1 MSDVYYSLIVDDD
14 DGSSDGDGDEGVL
27 DTQWIRVYEN
37 EFLFSE
43 YELFLKSDITRV
55 SFRFIYLD
63 RDKKCVQFVIPAE
76 SYSLQ
81 CANQITQTEIFQIVH
96 RHQNM
101 ADAAN
106 NNNKNRNKKKY
117 YNLHSLL
124 LYDFQLGQD
133 NNNNNN
139 NDNVRVAEY
148 ISSPTAADLDFGRII
163 EYTSILSFDTI
174 YFQPLIAMFHDLI
187 EFTVVLYED

>member
-14 DGSSDGDGDEGVL
+14 DGSSDGDEGVGEGVL
-27 DTQWIRVYEN
+27 DTQWIRDYEN
-37 EFLFSE
+37 DILFSE

-76 SYSLQ
+76 SYSLPR
-81 CANQITQTEIFQIVH
+81 ANQITQTEIFQIVH

-101 ADAAN
+101 ADAT
-106 NNNKNRNKKKY
+106 NKNKNKKKY

-124 LYDFQLGQD
+124 LYDFQLGED

-139 NDNVRVAEY
+139 GNVSVAEY
-148 ISSPTAADLDFGRII
+148 ISSPGGSSDVDFGRII
-163 EYTSILSFDTI
+163 EYTNILSFDTI

-187 EFTVVLYED
+187 GFTVVLYED

>member
-14 DGSSDGDGDEGVL
+14 DGSSDGDEGVGEGVL
-27 DTQWIRVYEN
+27 DTQWIRDYEN
-37 EFLFSE
+37 DILFSE

-63 RDKKCVQFVIPAE
+63 RDKKCVLFVIPAE

-81 CANQITQTEIFQIVH
+81 RANQITQTEIFQIVH
-96 RHQNM
+96 RHQKM
-101 ADAAN
+101 SDATN
-106 NNNKNRNKKKY
+106 KNNNKNKKKY

-124 LYDFQLGQD
+124 LYDFQLGED

-139 NDNVRVAEY
+139 GNVSVAEY
-148 ISSPTAADLDFGRII
+148 ISSPTADVDFGRII
-163 EYTSILSFDTI
+163 EYTNILSFDTI
-174 YFQPLIAMFHDLI
+174 YFRPVIAMFHDLI

>member
-1 MSDVYYSLIVDDD
+1 
-14 DGSSDGDGDEGVL
+14 
-27 DTQWIRVYEN
+27 
-37 EFLFSE
+37 
-43 YELFLKSDITRV
+43 
-55 SFRFIYLD
+55 
-63 RDKKCVQFVIPAE
+63 
-76 SYSLQ
+76 
-81 CANQITQTEIFQIVH
+81 
-96 RHQNM
+96 M

-106 NNNKNRNKKKY
+106 NNNNKNWNKKKY